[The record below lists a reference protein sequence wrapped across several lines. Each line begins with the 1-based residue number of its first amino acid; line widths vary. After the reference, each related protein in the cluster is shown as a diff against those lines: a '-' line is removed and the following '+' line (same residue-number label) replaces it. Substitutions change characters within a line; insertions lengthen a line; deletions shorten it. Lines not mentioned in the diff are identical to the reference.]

1 MKHTIGLVSALA
13 LAVVVTGCATS
24 PAQRTGKLLAQ
35 SGFKPVVAS
44 TAAQQQRLH
53 SLPLDRVSVVKRQG
67 KTYYVYPDPARNV
80 LYVGK
85 QAQYQA
91 YQTAVQ
97 DRYLTE
103 DARLSARVAEAP
115 VFTQDSLEMGG
126 GGPTWEEIWQG
137 WPD

>member
-1 MKHTIGLVSALA
+1 MKHTIGVVTALA
-13 LAVVVTGCATS
+13 LAMVLTGCATS
-24 PAQRTGKLLAQ
+24 PVQRTEKLLTQ

-44 TAAQQQRLH
+44 TAGQQQRLQ
-53 SLPLDRVSVVKRQG
+53 SLPLDRVSVAKRQG

-97 DRYLTE
+97 DRYLTQ

-126 GGPTWEEIWQG
+126 GGPDWVELWQG